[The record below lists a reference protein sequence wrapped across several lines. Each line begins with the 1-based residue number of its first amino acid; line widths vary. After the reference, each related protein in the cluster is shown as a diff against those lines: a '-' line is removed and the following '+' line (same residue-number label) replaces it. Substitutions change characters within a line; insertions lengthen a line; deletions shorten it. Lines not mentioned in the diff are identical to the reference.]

1 MKDQILSGFDRPD
14 IGNTES
20 LKCAKAALYSLVSS
34 FKGWSMPVDLHDDPS
49 FNTVIFLLSE
59 DHFTIFHAVSRIT
72 MSFGSEYVWIQG
84 VKEAFHEDFV

>member
-1 MKDQILSGFDRPD
+1 
-14 IGNTES
+14 
-20 LKCAKAALYSLVSS
+20 
-34 FKGWSMPVDLHDDPS
+34 MPVDLHDDPS